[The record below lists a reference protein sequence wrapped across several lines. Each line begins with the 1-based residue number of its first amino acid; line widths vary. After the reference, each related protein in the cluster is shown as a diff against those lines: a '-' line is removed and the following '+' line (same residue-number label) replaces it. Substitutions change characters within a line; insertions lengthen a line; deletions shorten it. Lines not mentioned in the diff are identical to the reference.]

1 MKTSNYIA
9 SSSKS
14 SDSDCINNVQAQPYK
29 TKKQLKTA
37 DQKNDNQSP
46 STSPCKVNRQKVY
59 DKHNSSIHA
68 GRDVGS
74 FKHRKVSKKVY
85 SKWQKIP
92 QPLQTELMTM
102 LNDSMD
108 HFLLGFQNQ
117 EQDITFSVIK
127 SRIQQKLKKTKIP
140 KEKVI
145 DASLLRTTQEVLA
158 SEVNRLEELEE
169 KFASTLEKETREVE
183 CLQAEVDK
191 LKQIAL
197 DECNGELHSLLR
209 NISKNKL

>member
-14 SDSDCINNVQAQPYK
+14 SDSDCINNVHIQPNK
-29 TKKQLKTA
+29 TKKQLKSTN
-37 DQKNDNQSP
+37 QKNDNQS
-46 STSPCKVNRQKVY
+46 SSSPCKVNRQKVY

-74 FKHRKVSKKVY
+74 FKHRKVSNKVY

-92 QPLQTELMTM
+92 QPLQIELMTM

-127 SRIQQKLKKTKIP
+127 SR
-140 KEKVI
+140 
-145 DASLLRTTQEVLA
+145 
-158 SEVNRLEELEE
+158 
-169 KFASTLEKETREVE
+169 
-183 CLQAEVDK
+183 
-191 LKQIAL
+191 
-197 DECNGELHSLLR
+197 
-209 NISKNKL
+209 